1 MAQSPR
7 GDSREVAIGAK
18 SDLTNTFVVLE
29 ANPSTKALKVDLADS
44 VALKTAA
51 TDFEGAPVTVGTS
64 ATEITFAGT
73 TQSIKLRS
81 SVNNTGTIY
90 LGKSNVTNAGANAMD
105 EILPSEDVTLDL
117 NDASNA
123 IYLVSDTA
131 AQTIY
136 KIALL

>member
-1 MAQSPR
+1 MAL
-7 GDSREVAIGAK
+7 EGAK
-18 SDLTNTFVVLE
+18 PVKLYIWDVTAKEFIKWTGALTATVDLTE
-29 ANPSTKALKVDLADS
+29 P
-44 VALKTAA
+44 

-64 ATEITFAGT
+64 AVEMTFAGK

-81 SVNNTGTIY
+81 SVSNTGTIY

-105 EILPSEDVTLDL
+105 EILPSEDVTLEL
-117 NDASNA
+117 NDSSNA

-131 AQTIY
+131 SQTVY